1 MFGWCFAQTRLYLK
15 VQIMQQIYLDGF
27 MSYTLGIL
35 VFFIGFSLTKKIK
48 LLRDFNIPEPV
59 TGGLIAALFIFALF
73 AVFDTSIN
81 FDLSTRDR
89 LLVYFFT
96 AIGLNARFSD
106 LLSGGKPL
114 VILLIL
120 TLSFIVI
127 QNIIGVFGANALGLP
142 SQVGVL
148 TGSAALIG
156 GHGTAIAWA
165 PDIEKLGVNSALEIG
180 VAAATLGL
188 VIASLIGGPIA
199 KLLIGKHKL
208 FGETKEKPMVGVAY
222 QKSGTEKFNHLN
234 FMIVIFVL
242 HICIVLGWLLNQVL
256 TSYGLKLPLFVTCL
270 LSGIVLSNTVP
281 FLFPTLPWP
290 ARTRSLAIV
299 SDFSLSL
306 FLTMSLMSMQLWT
319 IAQLAGPLLVLLFMQ
334 TLGAVFFIL
343 YVLFPLM
350 GRNYQAAVLSSGFGG
365 FALGATPTA
374 IANMTAVTK
383 AHGPAP
389 MAFIILPLVSAFFVD
404 VTNAIVIKL
413 ALAF

>member
-1 MFGWCFAQTRLYLK
+1 MEQLNF
-15 VQIMQQIYLDGF
+15 DSF

-35 VFFIGFSLTKKIK
+35 VFFIGFILTKKIK
-48 LLRDFNIPEPV
+48 VLREFNIPEPV
-59 TGGLIAALFIFALF
+59 TGGLLAALFFYAFYGIMN
-73 AVFDTSIN
+73 VEVS

-106 LLSGGKPL
+106 LKAGGKPL
-114 VILLIL
+114 FILLVL
-120 TLSFIVI
+120 TLAYIAV
-127 QNIIGVFGANALGLP
+127 QDVIGVAGATALGLP

-165 PDIEKLGVNSALEIG
+165 PDIIAMGVENALEIG

-188 VIASLIGGPIA
+188 VVASLIGGPIA
-199 KLLIGKHKL
+199 KFLINKNKL
-208 FGETKEKPMVGVAY
+208 TANSDETHTVGVAY
-222 QKSGTEKFNHLN
+222 EKSDTEKFNHLS
-234 FMIVIFVL
+234 FMAVILVL
-242 HICIVLGWLLNQVL
+242 HICIIIGYIANEAITELGF
-256 TSYGLKLPLFVTCL
+256 KLPLFVTCL
-270 LSGIVLSNTVP
+270 LTGIILSNTIP
-281 FLFPTLPWP
+281 ALFPKLPWP
-290 ARTRSLAIV
+290 ARTKSLAIV

-319 IAQLAGPLLVLLFMQ
+319 IASLAGPLLILLFLQ
-334 TLGAVFFIL
+334 TVGAVLFIL
-343 YVLFPLM
+343 FILFPLM
-350 GRNYQAAVLSSGFGG
+350 GKNYQAAVLSAGFGG

-389 MAFIILPLVSAFFVD
+389 TAFIILPLVAAFFVD
-404 VTNAIVIKL
+404 VTNAFIIRF
-413 ALAF
+413 ALTL

>member
-1 MFGWCFAQTRLYLK
+1 MHSF
-15 VQIMQQIYLDGF
+15 MLDSF
-27 MSYTLGIL
+27 TSYTLGIL
-35 VFFIGFSLTKKIK
+35 VFFVGFLLTKKFK
-48 LLRDFNIPEPV
+48 LLQEFNIPEPV
-59 TGGLIAALFIFALF
+59 TGGLLAAL
-73 AVFDTSIN
+73 VFYFVYMTVQIEVN

-96 AIGLNARFSD
+96 AIGLNAKFSD
-106 LLSGGKPL
+106 LKKGGKPL
-114 VILLIL
+114 IILLVL
-120 TLSFIVI
+120 TLSYIVI
-127 QNIIGVFGANALGLP
+127 QDVIGITGALALGLP

-165 PDIEKLGVNSALEIG
+165 PDIQAMGIEGALEIG

-199 KLLIGKHKL
+199 KFLISKHKL
-208 FGETKEKPMVGVAY
+208 TAESVEAPMVGVEY
-222 QKSGTEKFNHLN
+222 EKVDLQRFSHLN
-234 FMIVIFVL
+234 FMAAILVL
-242 HICIVLGWLLNQVL
+242 HICIILGWIANEIITEV
-256 TSYGLKLPLFVTCL
+256 GFKLPLFVTCL
-270 LSGIVLSNTVP
+270 LVGIILSNTLP
-281 FLFPTLPWP
+281 HIFPNMPWP
-290 ARTRSLAIV
+290 ARTRSLAII

-319 IAQLAGPLLVLLFMQ
+319 IASLAGPLLVLLTLQ
-334 TLGAVFFIL
+334 TIGAVVFIL
-343 YVLFPLM
+343 LVLFPLM
-350 GRNYQAAVLSSGFGG
+350 GRSYQAAVLGAGFGG

-389 MAFIILPLVSAFFVD
+389 TAFIILPLVSAFFVD
-404 VTNAIVIKL
+404 VTNAFIIRF

>member
-1 MFGWCFAQTRLYLK
+1 MAQ
-15 VQIMQQIYLDGF
+15 QFILDGF

-35 VFFIGFSLTKKIK
+35 VFFVGFLLTKKSTF
-48 LLRDFNIPEPV
+48 LREFNIPEPV
-59 TGGLIAALFIFALF
+59 TGGLIAALLF
-73 AVFDTSIN
+73 YCLYGVANIEVG
-81 FDLSTRDR
+81 FDLSARDR

-106 LLSGGKPL
+106 LKEGGKPL
-114 VILLIL
+114 LVLLVL
-120 TLSFIVI
+120 TLSYIVV
-127 QNIIGVFGANALGLP
+127 QDAIGIAGAVILGLP

-165 PDIEKLGVNSALEIG
+165 PDIADMGITGALEIG

-199 KLLIGKHKL
+199 KYLINKHGLK
-208 FGETKEKPMVGVAY
+208 GAEKAQPMVGVEY
-222 QKSGTEKFNHLN
+222 KKSDTQKFNHLN
-234 FMIVIFVL
+234 FMAVILVL
-242 HICIVLGWLLNQVL
+242 HICIIIGWMANHAIIEM
-256 TSYGLKLPLFVTCL
+256 GFKLPLFVTCL
-270 LSGIVLSNTVP
+270 LTGIILSNTLPV
-281 FLFPTLPWP
+281 LFQTLPWP

-319 IAQLAGPLLVLLFMQ
+319 IASLAGPLLILLFLQ
-334 TLGAVFFIL
+334 TVGAVVFIL
-343 YVLFPLM
+343 FVLFPLM
-350 GRNYQAAVLSSGFGG
+350 GKSYQAAVLGAGFGG

-389 MAFIILPLVSAFFVD
+389 TAFIILPLVAAFFVD
-404 VTNAIVIKL
+404 VTNAFIIRF
-413 ALAF
+413 ALTF